1 MRRCHRWLSTA
12 FVVFL
17 FYLFVTGTAT
27 GIAQL
32 LDPESAA
39 PIPPS
44 AIPGVTVPGSAPTVP
59 MPAGDVSGMIATVV
73 ESAIASVPDS
83 EATTIRLQLRIVEG
97 NARGIIT
104 IDELNAAFD
113 ARTGEAAAVPRPDPG
128 LMPPLPEGY
137 DHLPVATLLQE
148 YHSGRMFGRIGEWV
162 MLCTGI
168 AVVAISFTG
177 IPMYLSLWKRRRRN
191 GRAELFW

>member
-1 MRRCHRWLSTA
+1 MRKYHRWVSTA

-17 FYLFVTGTAT
+17 FYLVVTGTAT

-44 AIPGVTVPGSAPTVP
+44 AVPGASTLEPASAEPLPADDVP
-59 MPAGDVSGMIATVV
+59 EMVETIV
-73 ESAIASVPDS
+73 ESAVASLPD
-83 EATTIRLQLRIVEG
+83 AQTATIRLQLRVIEG
-97 NARGIIT
+97 SARGIIT
-104 IDELNAAFD
+104 IGELNAAFD
-113 ARTGEAAAVPRPDPG
+113 AQTGEAAAVLRPG

-162 MLCTGI
+162 VLFTGF
-168 AVVAISFTG
+168 AVVLLSFTG
-177 IPMYLSLWKRRRRN
+177 IPMYLSLWNRRRRN
-191 GRAELFW
+191 GRRELFW

>member
-1 MRRCHRWLSTA
+1 MRKYHRWVSTA

-17 FYLFVTGTAT
+17 FYLVVTGTAT

-44 AIPGVTVPGSAPTVP
+44 AVPGASTLEPASAEPLPADDVP
-59 MPAGDVSGMIATVV
+59 EMVETIV
-73 ESAIASVPDS
+73 ESAVASLPD
-83 EATTIRLQLRIVEG
+83 AQTATIRLQLRVIEG
-97 NARGIIT
+97 SARGIIT
-104 IDELNAAFD
+104 IGELNAAFD
-113 ARTGEAAAVPRPDPG
+113 AQTGEAAAVPRPG

-162 MLCTGI
+162 MLFTGF
-168 AVVAISFTG
+168 AVVLLSFTG
-177 IPMYLSLWKRRRRN
+177 IPMYLSLWNRRRRN
-191 GRAELFW
+191 GRRELFW